1 VGEDADYSGAIVA
14 LLRAPNRLW
23 DELQVP
29 PARRP
34 ATAVTPV
41 VNERMVRYPATAA
54 TPVVNERM
62 VRYPATAATPVV
74 N

>member
-1 VGEDADYSGAIVA
+1 MGEDADYSGAIVA

-29 PARRP
+29 PA
-34 ATAVTPV
+34 TAATPV

-62 VRYPATAATPVV
+62 VRYPTTAATPVV